1 MQKRVGCRLQNLKK
15 KEKGLG
21 GKGIL
26 TDRIIDKLQNYC
38 GIAIRS
44 NQNKLKVK
52 RTIFPISIAQLD
64 QTVGGSTI
72 KIELTVHRL

>member
-1 MQKRVGCRLQNLKK
+1 MRRTCAETSRMSNTKFK

-26 TDRIIDKLQNYC
+26 TDRIIDKLQNDC

-44 NQNKLKVK
+44 NQSNLKVK

-64 QTVGGSTI
+64 QTVGASTI
-72 KIELTVHRL
+72 KI